1 MAGGVSLRRHEKLN
15 EFMTHGGH
23 SRIAFLCLLALW
35 SARSDGQPAG
45 NLPRGETLHYTVE
58 WKFITAGRATLRWT
72 GQPSGGWQ
80 TALRI
85 ESAGLVS
92 KLFKVQDEYSS
103 SLGPNLCASGSQMSA
118 SEGSRRRETR
128 IVYNRETL
136 KAHYLERDLVKNSVA
151 LEKEIDIPP
160 CVHDIVGAL
169 YQLRTLSLEPGQS
182 VQLPLSDGKKS
193 VSARIEAQAR
203 EEIRTPAGARKTV
216 RYEVFVF
223 NNALYQRPGR
233 VFLWLTDDREKVPVQ
248 IRVRLQLHIGTITL
262 LLEKEERS

>member
-1 MAGGVSLRRHEKLN
+1 
-15 EFMTHGGH
+15 
-23 SRIAFLCLLALW
+23 
-35 SARSDGQPAG
+35 
-45 NLPRGETLHYTVE
+45 
-58 WKFITAGRATLRWT
+58 
-72 GQPSGGWQ
+72 
-80 TALRI
+80 
-85 ESAGLVS
+85 
-92 KLFKVQDEYSS
+92 
-103 SLGPNLCASGSQMSA
+103 
-118 SEGSRRRETR
+118 
-128 IVYNRETL
+128 
-136 KAHYLERDLVKNSVA
+136 VA